1 MRSMI
6 KGNANIVQYGGKK
19 NIINHLKKKTKKRE
33 KNGQR
38 KKEQRDKK
46 KRKKR
51 MDFLISLVKR
61 KSTFCKFKSWVV
73 ILCVVMIS

>member
-19 NIINHLKKKTKKRE
+19 NIINHLKKKTKKKGRKME
-33 KNGQR
+33 KGT
-38 KKEQRDKK
+38 KK
-46 KRKKR
+46 KKKKKR